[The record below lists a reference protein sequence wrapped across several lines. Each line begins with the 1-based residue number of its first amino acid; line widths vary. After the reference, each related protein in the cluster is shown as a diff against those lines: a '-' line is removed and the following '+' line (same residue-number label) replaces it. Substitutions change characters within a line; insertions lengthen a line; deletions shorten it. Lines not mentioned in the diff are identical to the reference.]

1 MNVRRLLVVFIPVAA
16 MSAPAFAD
24 QVLHSANTEQGYV
37 NYPEHA
43 QPGRTRA
50 EVIAEMEAAKKD
62 GTWEFIRRGAPLPVK
77 GGVPLTRAQVEA
89 DLLQAQKHPSWS
101 VRRVGGA
108 VAP

>member
-1 MNVRRLLVVFIPVAA
+1 MKARNMLAVLIPLAA

-24 QVLHSANTEQGYV
+24 QVLHTANTEMGYV

-43 QPGRTRA
+43 KPGKTRA
-50 EVIAEMEAAKKD
+50 EVIAEMETAKKV
-62 GTWEFIRRGAPLPVK
+62 GSWEFIRRGAPLPVK

-101 VRRVGGA
+101 ARRVGA
-108 VAP
+108 PVAY

>member
-1 MNVRRLLVVFIPVAA
+1 MNVRKMLVVFIPVAA
-16 MSAPAFAD
+16 MSVPAFAD
-24 QVLHSANTEQGYV
+24 QVLHAANTEQGYV

-43 QPGRTRA
+43 KAGRSRA

-89 DLLQAQKHPSWS
+89 ELLQAQKHPSWS
-101 VRRVGGA
+101 ARRVG
-108 VAP
+108 APVGW